1 MSLSEK
7 DVFARLRENAFHVLG
22 LRPSCTRMEVEREGQ
37 KLLAMLELGLAE
49 AAHYDTP
56 VGRMPR
62 TAETVRAAMAT
73 LRDPD
78 NRLLHALWAQLAP
91 GDATP
96 SQAPSSQEA
105 APWPEAATRLGWRR
119 QG

>member
-7 DVFARLRENAFHVLG
+7 DVFARLKENAFHVLG
-22 LRPSCTRMEVEREGQ
+22 LRPTCTRMEVEREGQ

-62 TAETVRAAMAT
+62 TAESVRAAMAT
-73 LRDPD
+73 LRDPAT
-78 NRLLHALWAQLAP
+78 RLQHALWAWLPPTAASQ
-91 GDATP
+91 TP
-96 SQAPSSQEA
+96 ASEEA
-105 APWPEAATRLGWRR
+105 APWAEAPVRLGWRR

>member
-7 DVFARLRENAFHVLG
+7 DVFARLKENAFHVLG

-37 KLLAMLELGLAE
+37 KLLAMLELGLSE

-62 TAETVRAAMAT
+62 TAELVRASMAT
-73 LRDPD
+73 LRDPTT
-78 NRLLHALWAQLAP
+78 RLQHALWAQLPP
-91 GDATP
+91 GTP
-96 SQAPSSQEA
+96 A
-105 APWPEAATRLGWRR
+105 AQVPAKEEPASWPEAPVRLGWRR
-119 QG
+119 PG

>member
-1 MSLSEK
+1 MSLSER
-7 DVFARLRENAFHVLG
+7 DAFARLKENAFHVLG
-22 LRPSCTRMEVEREGQ
+22 LRPTCTRIEVEREGQ

-62 TAETVRAAMAT
+62 SAETVRAAMAT

-78 NRLLHALWAQLAP
+78 TRLLHALWAQLSP
-91 GDATP
+91 GDAP
-96 SQAPSSQEA
+96 PPRASPAHEA
-105 APWPEAATRLGWRR
+105 EPWPDAAVRLGWRR
-119 QG
+119 G

>member
-22 LRPSCTRMEVEREGQ
+22 LRPSCSRMEVEREGQ
-37 KLLAMLELGLAE
+37 KLLAMLELGLSE

-62 TAETVRAAMAT
+62 TAELVRASMAT
-73 LRDPD
+73 LRDPTT
-78 NRLLHALWAQLAP
+78 RLQHALWAQLPPGAP
-91 GDATP
+91 AAQTP
-96 SQAPSSQEA
+96 AKEEPAS
-105 APWPEAATRLGWRR
+105 WPEAPVRLGWRR
-119 QG
+119 PE

>member
-7 DVFARLRENAFHVLG
+7 DVFARLKENAFHVLG

-37 KLLAMLELGLAE
+37 KLLAMLELGLSE

-62 TAETVRAAMAT
+62 TSELVRAAMAS
-73 LRDPD
+73 LRDPTT
-78 NRLLHALWAQLAP
+78 RLQHALWAQLPP
-91 GDATP
+91 GPKKA
-96 SQAPSSQEA
+96 QAPAREEP
-105 APWPEAATRLGWRR
+105 APWPEALVRLGWRR
-119 QG
+119 QE

>member
-62 TAETVRAAMAT
+62 TSETVRAAMAS

-78 NRLLHALWAQLAP
+78 TRLLHALWAQLSP
-91 GDATP
+91 GDTTP
-96 SQAPSSQEA
+96 SQAPSSQQA
-105 APWPEAATRLGWRR
+105 APWPEATARLGWRR
-119 QG
+119 PE

>member
-7 DVFARLRENAFHVLG
+7 DVFARLKENAFHVLG

-37 KLLAMLELGLAE
+37 KLLAMLELGLSE

-62 TAETVRAAMAT
+62 TSELVRAAMAS
-73 LRDPD
+73 LRDPTT
-78 NRLLHALWAQLAP
+78 RLQHALWAQLSP
-91 GDATP
+91 GNTAAQTP
-96 SQAPSSQEA
+96 AREEP
-105 APWPEAATRLGWRR
+105 APWPEASVRLGWRR
-119 QG
+119 RG